1 MKEAA
6 AKTPPKPAVVSLAQL
21 LTEQPAAPPPG
32 WIEPGLLPPAG
43 ILFVGGEPK
52 VGKSLLVAN
61 LALALA
67 AGKDRAGF
75 TIPAARR
82 VLVCQFEL
90 PTPQFVG
97 RLASMRRSVGAAADQ
112 NLLVDTRAGGNL
124 LSAPQGLNHFLN
136 AARQA
141 AAEVIVLDPLYSTH
155 DQDENDTRSMAA
167 LCQSLLRLRDAS
179 KAALIVV
186 HHVRKSI
193 GREEIGSA
201 FRGSS
206 ALHAVGDSYLLLTRP
221 SAHLSATVE
230 LRFQFRY
237 AAPPEPRLLQLDPQ
251 TLCFSAAGLAPS
263 KSAAARKK
271 VEQEHVTKALA
282 GLGQQARYNQLREQ
296 VMDLTDCSGA
306 PRNWPSPKLAGK
318 APSYRPTGSTGC
330 RSDSR
335 DFASGRAGANP
346 APRGVGARGWRRI
359 CSPDLF
365 LSPTPPAPTS
375 VPAGLLSSKTEYW
388 DQLPSL
394 SSESKREASH
404 GALFAPGLPY

>member
-1 MKEAA
+1 MKDSAPSSSQTGSVIA
-6 AKTPPKPAVVSLAQL
+6 GTVTRRATGL
-21 LTEQPAAPPPG
+21 PAAR
-32 WIEPGLLPPAG
+32 L
-43 ILFVGGEPK
+43 
-52 VGKSLLVAN
+52 
-61 LALALA
+61 
-67 AGKDRAGF
+67 DRAGTVAAARHPVCGRRAQGGQEPAGGQSGAGTGCRQRPRRF
-75 TIPAARR
+75 PPYPAARR

-90 PTPQFVG
+90 PTPQFVS

-221 SAHLSATVE
+221 SAHLKTTVE

-237 AAPPEPRLLQLDPQ
+237 AAPPPPRLLQLDPQ
-251 TLCFSAAGLAPS
+251 TLCFSAAGLAP
-263 KSAAARKK
+263 APAPAARKK
-271 VEQEHVTKALA
+271 VAPEHVAKALS
-282 GLGQQARYNQLREQ
+282 GLGRQARYNQLRQQIMEQ
-296 VMDLTDCSGA
+296 
-306 PRNWPSPKLAGK
+306 
-318 APSYRPTGSTGC
+318 
-330 RSDSR
+330 
-335 DFASGRAGANP
+335 
-346 APRGVGARGWRRI
+346 
-359 CSPDLF
+359 
-365 LSPTPPAPTS
+365 
-375 VPAGLLSSKTEYW
+375 TEC
-388 DQLPSL
+388 
-394 SSESKREASH
+394 SKRTAQLAIADACRQGSLVQDR
-404 GALFAPGLPY
+404 GQYRLPF